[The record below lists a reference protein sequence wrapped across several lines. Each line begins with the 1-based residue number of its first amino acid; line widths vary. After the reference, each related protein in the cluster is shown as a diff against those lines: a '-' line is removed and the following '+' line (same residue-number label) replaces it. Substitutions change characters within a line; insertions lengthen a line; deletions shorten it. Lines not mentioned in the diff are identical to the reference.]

1 MWNNFTSLKLRLCHW
16 HIISCVINDFS
27 YVLFAA
33 KEKDSRRNKSY
44 SSKDG
49 NDESDSSRCV
59 LEFKANESRSGMI
72 NSNNLP
78 KLKNRACTI
87 IFRGNPGDVLQLHLE
102 SYKLR

>member
-1 MWNNFTSLKLRLCHW
+1 MTPIFIFTAKDRD
-16 HIISCVINDFS
+16 NRKQKTFS
-27 YVLFAA
+27 SN
-33 KEKDSRRNKSY
+33 EGS
-44 SSKDG
+44 
-49 NDESDSSRCV
+49 DESDGSRCV

-87 IFRGNPGDVLQLHLE
+87 IFRGNPGDVLHLHLE